1 MILESSKR
9 GFTLIEVLISISLF
23 SMVLI
28 ALYRSVDILRASNK
42 NLYSH
47 LEKSSIEIESAKV
60 LYMDILMS
68 DGNISIEDKRDKL
81 FSRVTI
87 FNTRNSLYGL
97 YLAKV
102 VWLVYKENN
111 TLLRIEG
118 GDYSMPLKRDT
129 DMVEIDVISKNI
141 EQFNIVLSKNKEKL
155 LAIIK
160 FPNSTQTFMIQNI
173 PTTRPKR
180 KLVSPSELGKKNV
193 KPFTPPLI

>member
-1 MILESSKR
+1 MILGSSKR

-155 LAIIK
+155 LA
-160 FPNSTQTFMIQNI
+160 
-173 PTTRPKR
+173 
-180 KLVSPSELGKKNV
+180 
-193 KPFTPPLI
+193 PLLSFQIRHRHL